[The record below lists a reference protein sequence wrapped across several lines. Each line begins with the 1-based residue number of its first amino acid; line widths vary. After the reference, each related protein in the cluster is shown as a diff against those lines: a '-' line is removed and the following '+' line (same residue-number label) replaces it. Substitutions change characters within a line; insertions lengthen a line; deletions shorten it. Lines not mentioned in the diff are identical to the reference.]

1 MKGNEVMEH
10 NYSSV
15 GNVRSEFANNS
26 GDRDFIWTVKEMDS
40 PPSGLT
46 DKHYQTIFEIMD
58 EFDFEKV
65 ALVMEYLNWSWA
77 GGLKD
82 GDGTLLYA
90 TPDIKVIK
98 KKARE
103 LLITLATECIR
114 GPEAERATATGG
126 LRVEGK
132 LYDDDFLW
140 LRLSFEIDSVDNG
153 E

>member
-1 MKGNEVMEH
+1 MEH
-10 NYSSV
+10 NNGS
-15 GNVRSEFANNS
+15 GGDVRTVPVDHTGG
-26 GDRDFIWTVKEMDS
+26 GDIARTVEKMDHA
-40 PPSGLT
+40 PSGLT

-114 GPEAERATATGG
+114 GPETERATATGG

>member
-1 MKGNEVMEH
+1 MEH
-10 NYSSV
+10 NNGS
-15 GNVRSEFANNS
+15 GGDVRTVPVDYTGG
-26 GDRDFIWTVKEMDS
+26 GDIVRTVEKMDHA
-40 PPSGLT
+40 PSGLT

-114 GPEAERATATGG
+114 GPGAERATATGG

-132 LYDDDFLW
+132 LYNDDFLW

-153 E
+153 D

>member
-1 MKGNEVMEH
+1 MEH
-10 NYSSV
+10 NNGSDGDV
-15 GNVRSEFANNS
+15 GAVPVDHTGG
-26 GDRDFIWTVKEMDS
+26 GDIARTVKEMDS

-46 DKHYQTIFEIMD
+46 DKHYQVIFEIMD